1 MMRQVIGPGA
11 GDLRVMGIRTVRTV
25 KVIGLGMGNEMRRA
39 VTSLSRSLSLPSH
52 SLTHSLSSHTSV
64 SGRSRIS
71 MALLCV
77 TMVVPKYDKIS

>member
-52 SLTHSLSSHTSV
+52 SLTQWHSLTFFTHICI
-64 SGRSRIS
+64 RSQQDIHGI
-71 MALLCV
+71 
-77 TMVVPKYDKIS
+77 TMRYYGSPEI